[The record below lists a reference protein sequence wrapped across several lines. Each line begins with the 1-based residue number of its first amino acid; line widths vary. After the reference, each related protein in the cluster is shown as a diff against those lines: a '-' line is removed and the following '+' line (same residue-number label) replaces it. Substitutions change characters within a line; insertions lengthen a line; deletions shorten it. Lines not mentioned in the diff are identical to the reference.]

1 MLYYS
6 YQVVNKSGSCIM
18 AEIKLKINDIDCA
31 ACVRR
36 LERALGAHSGVF
48 SVQISYASGRAELC
62 YDADKT
68 NIADIVR
75 CVKNAG
81 FRVTTETAFIKC
93 ADLAAAEAA
102 LKALDCVAHF
112 ERDEESGCAKAQ
124 FWPVGIDE
132 EYIIQALGM
141 PAEVTIVSSD
151 EDGGG
156 RVKQP
161 AFLRGIFAAIFFS
174 LPQLWDISFAARLIF
189 GALTLLSGAHFFR
202 AAVRAIKKKVLS
214 PDIAAGIIL
223 MVMYVLCAVDIIH
236 FLLLTAVTVLLL
248 LSRYAESRAVYALG
262 ASVRRLSHMQPK
274 TARILKNGEMT
285 EKSIDELH
293 AGDIISVLPGER
305 IAADGEIVCGECM
318 VDESALTG
326 ETGLAQR
333 YMGDTVLCGSLDRA
347 GEMRVIVAHAGKDT
361 VLQRKISELSHAEL
375 PRALSVAA
383 SALGMTAV
391 FTLIFRGKA
400 AKNENLR
407 N

>member
-1 MLYYS
+1 MLYYP

-48 SVQISYASGRAELC
+48 SVQVSYASGRAELC

-68 NIADIVR
+68 NIANIVR

-81 FRVTTETAFIKC
+81 FSVTTETALIKC
-93 ADLAAAEAA
+93 ADLAAAETA
-102 LKALDCVAHF
+102 LKALDRVAHV
-112 ERDEESGCAKAQ
+112 ERDEESGCIKAQ
-124 FWPVGIDE
+124 LWPVGIDE
-132 EYIIQALGM
+132 EYITQALGM
-141 PAEVTIVSSD
+141 PAEVTIVSPD

-156 RVKQP
+156 RVKQT

-214 PDIAAGIIL
+214 PDIAAAIIL
-223 MVMYVLCAVDIIH
+223 MVMYVLCTVDIIH

-262 ASVRRLSHMQPK
+262 ASARRLSHMQPE
-274 TARILKNGEMT
+274 TARVLKNGET
-285 EKSIDELH
+285 AEKSIDELH

-305 IAADGEIVCGECM
+305 IAADGEIVCGECT
-318 VDESALTG
+318 VDESAITGGGELT
-326 ETGLAQR
+326 QKR
-333 YMGDTVLCGSLDRA
+333 VGDTVLCGSLNRA
-347 GEMRVIVAHAGKDT
+347 GEGYIRAAHTGKNT
-361 VLQRKISELSHAEL
+361 VLQRKISELSHAQL
-375 PRALSVAA
+375 PHALSVAA

-391 FTLIFRGKA
+391 FTLIFRGKGGE
-400 AKNENLR
+400 K
-407 N
+407 